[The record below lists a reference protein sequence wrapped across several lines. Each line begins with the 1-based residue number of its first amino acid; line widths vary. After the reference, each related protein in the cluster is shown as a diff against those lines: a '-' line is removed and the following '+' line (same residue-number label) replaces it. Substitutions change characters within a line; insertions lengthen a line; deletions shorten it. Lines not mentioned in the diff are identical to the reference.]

1 MVKIVPRHPYDGTR
15 VRPQIK
21 CGKGRTKQSF
31 KDECDIHRILSSYAR
46 TGLLTHV
53 AARPGYYADVAD
65 MPDYRSALDAVK
77 SAEGLFMAL
86 PAVTRSRFENDPAK
100 FLDFCSDSENEAEL
114 RELGLLP
121 PEGAPEVV
129 PEAVAPVVDPVV
141 PDPVDS

>member
-1 MVKIVPRHPYDGTR
+1 MSWNYKDSDYKA
-15 VRPQIK
+15 VRPK
-21 CGKGRTKQSF
+21 VVCGAGRTKQSF
-31 KDECDIHRILSSYAR
+31 KDECDIHRILSNYAR

-53 AARPGYYADVAD
+53 AARPGYYADVAE

-77 SAEGLFMAL
+77 SAEALFMAL

-100 FLDFCSDSENEAEL
+100 FLDFCADSENESEM

-129 PEAVAPVVDPVV
+129 PEAVPEVAPEE
-141 PDPVDS
+141 VDS